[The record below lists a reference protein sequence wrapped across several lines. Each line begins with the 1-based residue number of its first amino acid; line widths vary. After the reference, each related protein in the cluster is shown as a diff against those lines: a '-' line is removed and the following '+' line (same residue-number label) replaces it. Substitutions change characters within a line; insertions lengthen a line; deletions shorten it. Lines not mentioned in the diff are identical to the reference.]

1 MRVRAAPPA
10 DVPPAMSRVSVP
22 DPMPPD
28 FIVEQ
33 PEQNRYRVGIGRCRV
48 KPKIAENASLVVL
61 GEPELSTGK

>member
-1 MRVRAAPPA
+1 MRVRATPPA
-10 DVPPAMSRVSVP
+10 DMPPTVFRVRIP
-22 DPMPPD
+22 DLMPPD